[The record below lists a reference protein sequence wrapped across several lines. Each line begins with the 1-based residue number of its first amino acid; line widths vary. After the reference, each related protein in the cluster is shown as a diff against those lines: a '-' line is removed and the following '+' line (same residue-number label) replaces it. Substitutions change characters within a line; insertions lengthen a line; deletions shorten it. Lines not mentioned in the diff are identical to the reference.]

1 MAMKLRVKLFVLLA
15 VFSFN
20 LSSPA
25 IARPKEDAL
34 QVLDKWVQAFNA
46 SDIEGIV
53 SLYSPDALFIGT
65 GSKEVGTDPEY
76 FRTYFQ
82 SLRRDMPRGAKL
94 EGYFALELSSTVV
107 LISGLDNQN

>member
-1 MAMKLRVKLFVLLA
+1 MDKRIAATVVALLA
-15 VFSFN
+15 TLS
-20 LSSPA
+20 LSSSA
-25 IARPKEDAL
+25 IAGPKEDAL